1 MTAFDYAGAAV
12 LLISGV
18 VGWARGFTR
27 EVVTVIALVLSAVL
41 AMYAVRFTGPL
52 ARHIIHTAW
61 LANVLAIVAV
71 FILVYVCVRV
81 IGSAI
86 TNRVR
91 ETVLSGPDRMLG
103 LGVGLV
109 RGLAVL
115 GAFALFI
122 HVATPPTRVPAW
134 YANARLYPV
143 ANLSGSAL
151 RTLAPRGFALAKT
164 MEPRLE
170 HAIKGEDEENQTS
183 NVRVRGADSA
193 PGRGSLDDP
202 AETSR

>member
-1 MTAFDYAGAAV
+1 MTAFDYVGGVA
-12 LLISGV
+12 LLLSGII
-18 VGWARGFTR
+18 GWARGFTR
-27 EVVTVIALVLSAVL
+27 EVVTVIGIVLSAVL
-41 AMYAVRFTGPL
+41 ALYAVRFTGPI
-52 ARHIIHTAW
+52 ARHLVHTPW

-71 FILVYVCVRV
+71 FILVYVCLRV
-81 IGSAI
+81 VGSAI

-103 LGVGLV
+103 FGVGLM

-122 HVATPPTRVPAW
+122 HVATPPKRVPAW
-134 YANARLYPV
+134 FLKARLYPV

-170 HAIKGEDEENQTS
+170 HAIKGAGDEDPTS
-183 NVRVRGADSA
+183 NDRAPHADSA
-193 PGRGSLDDP
+193 PERGSLDVP